1 MTDGVSIGEGIET
14 NWVCWTGGQ
23 IEIASGARDEALK
36 DERLQLEGAL
46 MMSSDDTRE
55 GN

>member
-14 NWVCWTGGQ
+14 NWVCLTGGQ
-23 IEIASGARDEALK
+23 IEIASVARDEALR
-36 DERLQLEGAL
+36 DESLQLEGT
-46 MMSSDDTRE
+46 MMMYSDDTRE